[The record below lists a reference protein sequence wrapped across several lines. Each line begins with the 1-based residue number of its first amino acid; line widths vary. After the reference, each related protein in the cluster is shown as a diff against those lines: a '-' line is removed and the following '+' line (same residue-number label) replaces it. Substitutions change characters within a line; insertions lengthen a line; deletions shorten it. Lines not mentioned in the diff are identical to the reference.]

1 MRRPYQSPAD
11 HLEARCKGAVN
22 LLGAVLFAACIAT
35 PVALW
40 WFRLI

>member
-1 MRRPYQSPAD
+1 MSRFESRRRAAMD
-11 HLEARCKGAVN
+11 

-40 WFRLI
+40 WFRLLP

>member
-1 MRRPYQSPAD
+1 MSYPHPTPAD
-11 HLEARCKGAVN
+11 RLEARRAGAMDV
-22 LLGAVLFAACIAT
+22 LGAVLFALCVAT